1 MEILETIPDK
11 VYNKKPQR
19 TFVGILTNAFKK
31 ITGKPEFKY
40 YEKPKI
46 KDRYF
51 DLDEEI
57 DDDEQDNNKR
67 LKKALNLLEKAGLD
81 YNLEE
86 ALEQLVEINFV
97 IIFFFFIILNY
108 LLNIYISFK
117 ILLLILIYCILIYFT
132 FICSITIPN
141 NNNIMT

>member
-1 MEILETIPDK
+1 MKILETVPDK
-11 VYNKKPQR
+11 VFNKKPQR

-51 DLDEEI
+51 DLDIEEI
-57 DDDEQDNNKR
+57 DDNDEDNNKR

-86 ALEQLVEINFV
+86 ALEELVDIK
-97 IIFFFFIILNY
+97 FIK
-108 LLNIYISFK
+108 NI
-117 ILLLILIYCILIYFT
+117 
-132 FICSITIPN
+132 
-141 NNNIMT
+141 

>member
-1 MEILETIPDK
+1 MKILEDIPDK
-11 VYNKKPQR
+11 KFNGKPKK

-51 DLDEEI
+51 DLNEEI
-57 DDDEQDNNKR
+57 SDNETDNTKR
-67 LKKALNLLEKAGLD
+67 LMKALNLLEKAGLD

-86 ALEQLVEINFV
+86 ALEELTEITFV
-97 IIFFFFIILNY
+97 IIKKIFFFRFSKHNINKNIFVIYYNFFLFLFII
-108 LLNIYISFK
+108 I
-117 ILLLILIYCILIYFT
+117 
-132 FICSITIPN
+132 
-141 NNNIMT
+141 

>member
-97 IIFFFFIILNY
+97 IIFFFFHYFELFVKY
-108 LLNIYISFK
+108 
-117 ILLLILIYCILIYFT
+117 IYF
-132 FICSITIPN
+132 I
-141 NNNIMT
+141 